1 MLIRQTLR
9 GLKEGTKVKDG
20 VLPGVHILGF
30 KSKNG
35 YSYAKEAVQKAA
47 PLYEGAKV
55 YADHRDDRSINEV
68 VGVIEGVQYSAQDGL
83 WGNLKLNTGHPMYES
98 YVWMADNMRSQVGL
112 SHSASVEREGK
123 GGDITS
129 IVAVESVDLVTTPAT
144 VNGLYEAVMA
154 RAGRVTEGVVS
165 DKMAADAARDVLR
178 TILSTVNSLAWDI
191 LCDTLASDAD
201 KATKLASLLADAAKE
216 ARAASKTTPESDTM
230 IDFTK
235 LTREELTK
243 GAPAIVAAIEA
254 DAAKAAI
261 AIEAKVTEALAKVPA
276 AARTKVFEKQ
286 VRAALADAPALEE
299 LIADRLVVAKVEK
312 VTETDAGEKIV
323 AAKPVATD
331 AEAEAAKVREAGT
344 TPKPL
349 SVDELTALFHA

>member
-1 MLIRQTLR
+1 MLIRQTVR

-30 KSKNG
+30 HSKNG
-35 YSYAKEAVQKAA
+35 YAYTKEAVQKSAA
-47 PLYEGAKV
+47 LYEGVKV
-55 YADHRDDRSINEV
+55 YADHRDERSVNDVI
-68 VGVIEGVQYSAQDGL
+68 GVIEGVQFSAQDGL
-83 WGNLKLNTGHPMYES
+83 WGNLKLNTGHQNYES
-98 YVWMADNMRSQVGL
+98 YAWMADNMPAQFGL
-112 SHSASVEREGK
+112 SHSASVERAAK
-123 GGDITS
+123 GGDITT

-154 RAGRVTEGVVS
+154 RAAKVTEGVVA

-216 ARAASKTTPESDTM
+216 ARAAAKTTPSESIMALDL
-230 IDFTK
+230 TK
-235 LTREELTK
+235 LTREELLA

-261 AIEAKVTEALAKVPA
+261 AVEAKVAEALAKVPA

-286 VRAALADAPALEE
+286 VRAALADAAALEE
-299 LIADRLVVAKVEK
+299 LIADRLAVAKAEK
-312 VTETDAGEKIV
+312 ATEDAEGEKIV
-323 AAKPVATD
+323 AGKKPAAETTKVVEATD
-331 AEAEAAKVREAGT
+331 

-349 SVDELTALFHA
+349 SVDELAALFHA